1 MINGQPF
8 KSNFWKQIFL
18 SWKRFTIFSQ
28 RSGVNI
34 CYLYSVSERLL
45 AAHQDEFSFT
55 LLVSLH
61 KKWSFLRIWWHLL
74 KKSLMENFIF
84 WAVYIESMEND
95 VPLNIWLMIKNENSM
110 KPRKIKEYLENV
122 IFTWIIFR
130 VDWILRFC
138 NLLVISQK
146 QV

>member
-1 MINGQPF
+1 
-8 KSNFWKQIFL
+8 
-18 SWKRFTIFSQ
+18 
-28 RSGVNI
+28 
-34 CYLYSVSERLL
+34 
-45 AAHQDEFSFT
+45 
-55 LLVSLH
+55 
-61 KKWSFLRIWWHLL
+61 
-74 KKSLMENFIF
+74 
-84 WAVYIESMEND
+84 MEND

-130 VDWILRFC
+130 VDLILRFC